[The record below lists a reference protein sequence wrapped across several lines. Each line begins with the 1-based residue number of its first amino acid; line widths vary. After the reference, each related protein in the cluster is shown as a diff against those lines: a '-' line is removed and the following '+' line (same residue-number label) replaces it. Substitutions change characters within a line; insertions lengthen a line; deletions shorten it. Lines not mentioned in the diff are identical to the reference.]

1 MSWEARGLEKSC
13 RDKGMNVAGPPFRRV
28 FMSEAGGLDA
38 RSPTSKY
45 EAGGW

>member
-1 MSWEARGLEKSC
+1 MEKKWGQ
-13 RDKGMNVAGPPFRRV
+13 DEGMRLRLPFRRV

-38 RSPTSKY
+38 RSPTIKY